1 MFTPAIKDL
10 GVFFLEGLHVYLI
23 NFKLDDETFS
33 KNRR

>member
-10 GVFFLEGLHVYLI
+10 GFFFEGLHVYLI